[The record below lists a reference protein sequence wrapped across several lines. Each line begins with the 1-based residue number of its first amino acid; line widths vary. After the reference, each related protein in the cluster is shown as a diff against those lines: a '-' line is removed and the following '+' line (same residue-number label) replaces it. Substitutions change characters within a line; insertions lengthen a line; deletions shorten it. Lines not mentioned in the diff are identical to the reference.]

1 MKPIAIAVL
10 SMSLAVVSHA
20 ATIALG
26 VGATSPNEV
35 IVKIDGHDSHLRIS
49 GVKPSGDP
57 AAATFLRCLVA
68 GRVLR
73 VQPSSGGTARITMLD
88 GSAVADLVNEYFD
101 TTTKIDPCALGKASY
116 QPKPLH
122 PVEATAAQTTP
133 AGPASTKRTVNWTFP
148 SLPSSPATAAQPST
162 PFRMPAEVKFPE
174 RQAPPPPA
182 PKAPAV
188 ATVDTPTTM
197 QPYTPGQAQMDRP
210 GTSSTTPVEPGGTS
224 TVGTAGSSTVQ
235 PLQPYTPPVTPQKPP
250 GE

>member
-10 SMSLAVVSHA
+10 SMSLAAVSHA

-26 VGATSPNEV
+26 VGAIAPNEV
-35 IVKIDGHDSHLRIS
+35 IVKIDGHDSHLRVA

-73 VQPSSGGTARITMLD
+73 IQPSSGGAAKITMLD
-88 GSAVADLVNEYFD
+88 DSVVADLVNEYFD
-101 TTTKIDPCALGKASY
+101 TTTKIDPCALGKAAY

-122 PVEATAAQTTP
+122 PVEATAEQTTP
-133 AGPASTKRTVNWTFP
+133 AGPASTKHRGKLTFP
-148 SLPSSPATAAQPST
+148 SLPSSPAAAAQPAK
-162 PFRMPAEVKFPE
+162 PFQMPPEVKFPE
-174 RQAPPPPA
+174 RQAAPGAA
-182 PKAPAV
+182 PKSPDV
-188 ATVDTPTTM
+188 ATVGTPGTM
-197 QPYTPGQAQMDRP
+197 QPYTPGQAHTDNL
-210 GTSSTTPVEPGGTS
+210 GTSSTTPMQPGGTS
-224 TVGTAGSSTVQ
+224 TIGTSGPSTVQ

>member
-10 SMSLAVVSHA
+10 SISLAAVSHA

-26 VGATSPNEV
+26 VGAVAPNEV
-35 IVKIDGHDSHLRIS
+35 IVKIDGHDAHLRLA

-73 VQPSSGGTARITMLD
+73 VQPSSGGTAKMTMLD
-88 GSAVADLVNEYFD
+88 DSVVADLVNEYFD
-101 TTTKIDPCALGKASY
+101 TTTKIDPCALGKAAY

-122 PVEATAAQTTP
+122 PVEATAAETTP
-133 AGPASTKRTVNWTFP
+133 SSATPTKRTGRLTFP
-148 SLPSSPATAAQPST
+148 SLPSSPAAKAQPAT

-174 RQAPPPPA
+174 RQAAPAAA
-182 PKAPAV
+182 PKSPDV
-188 ATVDTPTTM
+188 VTVGTPGTM

-210 GTSSTTPVEPGGTS
+210 GTSSTTPIQPGGTS
-224 TVGTAGSSTVQ
+224 TVGTASPTPVQ

>member
-10 SMSLAVVSHA
+10 SMSLAAVSHA
-20 ATIALG
+20 VTIALG
-26 VGATSPNEV
+26 VGAIAPNEV

-73 VQPSSGGTARITMLD
+73 VQPSPGGAAKITMLD
-88 GSAVADLVNEYFD
+88 DSVVADLVNEYFD
-101 TTTKIDPCALGKASY
+101 TTKIDPCALGKAAY

-122 PVEATAAQTTP
+122 PVEATVEQTTP
-133 AGPASTKRTVNWTFP
+133 AGPASTKRKAKMTFP
-148 SLPSSPATAAQPST
+148 SLPSSPAAAAQPAKA
-162 PFRMPAEVKFPE
+162 FQMPPEVKFPE
-174 RQAPPPPA
+174 RQAAPGAA
-182 PKAPAV
+182 PKSPDV
-188 ATVDTPTTM
+188 ATVGTPGTM
-197 QPYTPGQAQMDRP
+197 QPYTPGQAQPTTP
-210 GTSSTTPVEPGGTS
+210 GTSSTTPMQPGGTS
-224 TVGTAGSSTVQ
+224 TIGTAGPSTVQ

>member
-10 SMSLAVVSHA
+10 LMSLAAVSHA
-20 ATIALG
+20 TTIALG

-73 VQPSSGGTARITMLD
+73 VQPSSVGTARITMLD

-101 TTTKIDPCALGKASY
+101 TTTKIDPCALGKAAY
-116 QPKPLH
+116 QPKALH

-133 AGPASTKRTVNWTFP
+133 AGAASTKRTVNWSFP
-148 SLPSSPATAAQPST
+148 SLPSSPAAAQTAT

-174 RQAPPPPA
+174 RQTPPPPA
-182 PKAPAV
+182 PKSPDV
-188 ATVDTPTTM
+188 ATVGAPGTM

-210 GTSSTTPVEPGGTS
+210 GTSSTTPIEPGGTS
-224 TVGTAGSSTVQ
+224 TVGAAGPSTVQ

>member
-10 SMSLAVVSHA
+10 SMSLAAVSHA

-26 VGATSPNEV
+26 VSAIAPNEV
-35 IVKIDGHDSHLRIS
+35 IAKIDGRDSHLRLS

-73 VQPSSGGTARITMLD
+73 VQPSSGGTAKITMLD
-88 GSAVADLVNEYFD
+88 GSIVADLVNEYFD
-101 TTTKIDPCALGKASY
+101 TTTKIDPCALGKAAY

-122 PVEATAAQTTP
+122 PVEATAADTTP
-133 AGPASTKRTVNWTFP
+133 AGASSTKRTVNWSFP
-148 SLPSSPATAAQPST
+148 SLPSSPAAATQPAT

-174 RQAPPPPA
+174 RQAAPGAA
-182 PKAPAV
+182 PKSPDV
-188 ATVDTPTTM
+188 ATVATPGTM
-197 QPYTPGQAQMDRP
+197 QPYTPGQAHMDSP
-210 GTSSTTPVEPGGTS
+210 GTASPAPLQPGGTS
-224 TVGTAGSSTVQ
+224 TIGTTGPSTVQ
-235 PLQPYTPPVTPQKPP
+235 TLQPYTPPVTPQKPP

>member
-10 SMSLAVVSHA
+10 SISLAAVSHA

-26 VGATSPNEV
+26 VGAVAPNEV
-35 IVKIDGHDSHLRIS
+35 IVKIDGHDSHLRLA

-73 VQPSSGGTARITMLD
+73 VQPSSAGTAKITMLD
-88 GSAVADLVNEYFD
+88 DSVVADLVNEYFD
-101 TTTKIDPCALGKASY
+101 TTTKIDPCALGKAAY

-122 PVEATAAQTTP
+122 PVEAGAAETTP
-133 AGPASTKRTVNWTFP
+133 ADATPKKRTGRLIFP
-148 SLPSSPATAAQPST
+148 SLPSSHAAAAQPAT
-162 PFRMPAEVKFPE
+162 PSHISPEVRVPE
-174 RQAPPPPA
+174 RQAAPPA
-182 PKAPAV
+182 APKSPDA
-188 ATVDTPTTM
+188 ATTGTPGTM
-197 QPYTPGQAQMDRP
+197 QPYTPGQVQMDKP
-210 GTSSTTPVEPGGTS
+210 GTSSTTPIQPGGTS
-224 TVGTAGSSTVQ
+224 TIGTTAPTTVQ